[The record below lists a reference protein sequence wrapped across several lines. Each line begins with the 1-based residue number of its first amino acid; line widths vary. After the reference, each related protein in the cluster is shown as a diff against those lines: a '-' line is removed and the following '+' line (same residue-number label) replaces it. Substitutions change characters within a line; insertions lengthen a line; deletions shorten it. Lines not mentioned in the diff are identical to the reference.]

1 METIESSSR
10 TEARWGTCKSS
21 QEAGDLPRGCGAP
34 ASLLLLLIG
43 HIYLVMREQPWLTS
57 RTTSVYLWDSLTSPI
72 KQNHPVM
79 FTILLSAEE
88 IRIRSTFIYVAVGI
102 AAHSSLTAFFYG
114 HMGDGSRGGFHTNT
128 QLVSPRR
135 AVIFSA
141 ALLMK
146 QTDLHSAKCITR
158 TLITVHYSVS
168 CLTFIQSSVETWG
181 PFGRRNE
188 AVCLYAECSKRRSR
202 VQDNRFLFFFHPND
216 KARCFLTQNIKQAG

>member
-1 METIESSSR
+1 M
-10 TEARWGTCKSS
+10 
-21 QEAGDLPRGCGAP
+21 
-34 ASLLLLLIG
+34 
-43 HIYLVMREQPWLTS
+43 
-57 RTTSVYLWDSLTSPI
+57 SVCLWDSLTSPI

-128 QLVSPRR
+128 QLVSPCR

-146 QTDLHSAKCITR
+146 QTDLHWARCITCA
-158 TLITVHYSVS
+158 LIAVHYIVS
-168 CLTFIQSSVETWG
+168 CLTFIQGSVVTWG
-181 PFGRRNE
+181 PLRRRNE
-188 AVCLYAECSKRRSR
+188 AICLYAECSKRRSR
-202 VQDNRFLFFFHPND
+202 VQDNRFLFFFTRMIRHAVFSRKSTKQVGYNVRNVSDSWLKTKGPLFLDLNVSSLAIIGAAINYPKTPE
-216 KARCFLTQNIKQAG
+216 KAANV